1 MSSKTVYIEGVGDVV
16 ISKRKGQHSIRIAIN
31 GSQVKVTQPSW
42 TPFSAGEAF
51 IAARIDWIREHQK
64 QDTLYVDGQ
73 QIGTS
78 HTLKLAKGSGFSKR
92 TTTST
97 LLVTYPRENDSSN
110 PSVQKY
116 IRASVEKVLRKQAE
130 SYLPV
135 RTKQLAEMFDFT
147 FASVSIRLLKRRW
160 GSCNSKKEIT
170 FNLKLMEL
178 DALHIDYVIL
188 HELTHTI
195 HMNHGPEFW
204 VHMESVMP
212 NSRKIAKKV
221 RHLNL

>member
-1 MSSKTVYIEGVGDVV
+1 MSSKTVYIEGIGDVV
-16 ISKRKGQHSIRIAIN
+16 ISKRKGQRSIRIAVN

-51 IAARIDWIREHQK
+51 LATRLNWIREHQK
-64 QDTLYVDGQ
+64 QETLYSDGQ
-73 QIGTS
+73 QIGIS
-78 HTLKLAKGSGFSKR
+78 QTLKLAKGSGLSKR
-92 TTTST
+92 MTAST
-97 LLVTYPRENDSSN
+97 LLITYPKNNDSTS
-110 PSVQKY
+110 PTVQKY
-116 IRASVEKVLRKQAE
+116 IRSAVDKALRKQAE
-130 SYLPV
+130 SYLPE

-147 FASVSIRLLKRRW
+147 FSSVGIRLLKRRW

-188 HELTHTI
+188 HELTHTL

-204 VHMESVMP
+204 AHMESVMP